1 MYVAALRTFARPCC
15 FLGVLVQFC
24 RRTYLDGETARTTR
38 PTAPA
43 FSPGVSTP
51 VRPCPARSHLVSLRL
66 VRSRPVRPNP
76 HDAIAHVCFVR
87 ARAMRVG
94 CVRLRPARWGV
105 VFVQGFAYVHLVVA
119 LVPPA
124 AVVNIALFDC
134 IVRVCANIEL
144 FFATVCV
151 DTLWIGDVTGLVIV
165 AACYETVGVSRPTP
179 DWFYPGGCV
188 APLPFCP
195 PYCLV
200 IKLALW

>member
-1 MYVAALRTFARPCC
+1 
-15 FLGVLVQFC
+15 
-24 RRTYLDGETARTTR
+24 
-38 PTAPA
+38 
-43 FSPGVSTP
+43 
-51 VRPCPARSHLVSLRL
+51 
-66 VRSRPVRPNP
+66 
-76 HDAIAHVCFVR
+76 
-87 ARAMRVG
+87 MRVG

-151 DTLWIGDVTGLVIV
+151 DTLWIGDVAGLVIV
-165 AACYETVGVSRPTP
+165 AACYETVAVSRPTP